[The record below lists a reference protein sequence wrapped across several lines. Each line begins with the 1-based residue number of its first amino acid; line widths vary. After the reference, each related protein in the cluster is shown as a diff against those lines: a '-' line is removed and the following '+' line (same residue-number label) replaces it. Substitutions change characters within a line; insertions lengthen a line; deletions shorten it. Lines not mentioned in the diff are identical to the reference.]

1 MFSIREPK
9 TWLNEADN
17 ASFCRIDRQT
27 KARNEILPRAEWQT
41 MSDVTRILVR
51 LQEGDSR
58 AADDLL
64 NLVYDELRSMAA
76 RKMAAEGSG
85 HTLQPTA
92 LLHEAWLRL
101 GADAQ
106 PPWRSRAHF
115 FGAAAEA
122 MRRILV
128 ESARRRSRLKRG
140 GDLEFHPL
148 NEASMEV
155 SGGAPTEEILAVHE
169 ALDQLAVEDPAA
181 AEVVKLR
188 YFAGLALPEVADVLQ
203 VSPRKVDRLWAYA
216 RVRLKQ
222 AIRQERS

>member
-1 MFSIREPK
+1 
-9 TWLNEADN
+9 
-17 ASFCRIDRQT
+17 
-27 KARNEILPRAEWQT
+27 

-51 LQEGDSR
+51 LREGDSR

-64 NLVYDELRSMAA
+64 SLVYVELRSIAA
-76 RKMAAEGSG
+76 HKMAAEGLG

-92 LLHEAWLRL
+92 LVHEAWMRL

-106 PPWRSRAHF
+106 PHWQSRAHF

-128 ESARRRSRLKRG
+128 ESARRKSRLKRG
-140 GDLEFHPL
+140 GDLEFQPL
-148 NEASMEV
+148 NDVAMEV
-155 SGGAPTEEILAVHE
+155 SGDAPTEEILAVHE
-169 ALDQLAVEDPAA
+169 ALDQLAAEDWVA

-222 AIRQERS
+222 AIRQEGG